1 MTKPARQTT
10 RNTKETRTERRRRL
24 REEYRDALAEYRSF
38 HPDNVTP
45 AYLRAKERLF
55 EAEKALAWWRF

>member
-1 MTKPARQTT
+1 MTKRQPTT
-10 RNTKETRTERRRRL
+10 GSKTKETRAERRRRL

-55 EAEKALAWWRF
+55 EAEKALAWWRL